1 MECLMYVEWI
11 VNEYVYG
18 FICHQLKKEKKI
30 SLSLRTVRALALN
43 VSHVYAAII
52 TWIFNIKIILYTI
65 LIYINDHDHGDDDE
79 YETIF

>member
-1 MECLMYVEWI
+1 MPYVCGMDCERICVW
-11 VNEYVYG
+11 VY
-18 FICHQLKKEKKI
+18 LPPTKEKKI

>member
-1 MECLMYVEWI
+1 MWGMDCER
-11 VNEYVYG
+11 EYVYG
-18 FICHQLKKEKKI
+18 LYLPPTKEKKI

-65 LIYINDHDHGDDDE
+65 LIYININDHDHGDDDE

>member
-1 MECLMYVEWI
+1 M
-11 VNEYVYG
+11 
-18 FICHQLKKEKKI
+18 
-30 SLSLRTVRALALN
+30 RALALN